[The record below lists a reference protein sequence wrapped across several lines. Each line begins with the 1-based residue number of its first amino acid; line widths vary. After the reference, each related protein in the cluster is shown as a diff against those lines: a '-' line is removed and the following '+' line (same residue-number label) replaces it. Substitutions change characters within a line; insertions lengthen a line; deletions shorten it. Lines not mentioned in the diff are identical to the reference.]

1 MSTTKYFNDKRASMK
16 GEVIG
21 IVGMDCGVYN
31 DATRTVRGIRPNEI
45 ARSEAWSFRERMQAE
60 NAARRSPEILRKQA
74 ENIRKQEEEK
84 MAEKRREQDIENFY
98 NQRNERENGKFVMKT
113 EDNTDW

>member
-1 MSTTKYFNDKRASMK
+1 MSTTKYFNDLRAGMK

-31 DATRTVRGIRPNEI
+31 DATRTVRGIRPSEI
-45 ARSEAWSFRERMQAE
+45 ARSEAWLFRERMLAE
-60 NAARRSPEILRKQA
+60 SAARRNPEILRKQA

-84 MAEKRREQDIENFY
+84 MAEKRREQDIENFQ
-98 NQRNERENGKFVMKT
+98 NQRKERESDIFVMKS